1 MNGIVTR
8 EQQIKW
14 QGRFHISFNLNP
26 RPIANDYSNLD
37 RPEDFVRTGY
47 RKVGASVLS

>member
-8 EQQIKW
+8 EQQIK

-26 RPIANDYSNLD
+26 RLIANDYSNLD

-47 RKVGASVLS
+47 RKVVASVLS